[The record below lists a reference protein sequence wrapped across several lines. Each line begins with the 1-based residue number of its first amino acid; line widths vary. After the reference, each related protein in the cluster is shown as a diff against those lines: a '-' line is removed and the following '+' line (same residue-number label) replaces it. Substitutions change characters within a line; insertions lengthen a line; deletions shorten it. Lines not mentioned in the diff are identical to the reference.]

1 MDLPVNLREDTV
13 EGADI
18 VRMKS
23 TAIMGPLEMVG
34 EITDIKVK
42 DEFLVMNVRT
52 TVGWN
57 LRAAL
62 SHEDL
67 LTMLKLLFKPGNLA
81 YVLFGFGKPKDKTR
95 VPEY

>member
-1 MDLPVNLREDTV
+1 LK
-13 EGADI
+13 GATA

-23 TAIMGPLEMVG
+23 TAIMGTVEMVG
-34 EITDIKVK
+34 EITDIRVK

-67 LTMLKLLFKPGNLA
+67 LTFLKLMFKPSNLA
-81 YVLFGFGKPKDKTR
+81 YALFGFGKPRDKER
-95 VPEY
+95 IPEY